1 MKKRSTHISLFLTLF
16 FGLASLAQAAPPI
29 LNYSGQVAV
38 DGSPFTGTAYLKF
51 AFVNGSGQF
60 SYWSH
65 DGTSANGSEPDGNV
79 SVAVSG
85 GLYSIMIG
93 DTDIAGM
100 GEIDEDVFQNHND
113 VHLRVWFS
121 DGVNGFQQISPD
133 RRFASVP
140 YVLGND
146 GTGDANFA
154 GSGSTQQYTT
164 EGGRVL
170 TAGELVRLVAT
181 GPDAPSPTLILLAG
195 DEVDVVTYSAGQPA
209 RLEYSFENHTF
220 SIPQTADGLE
230 VLQTLMGP
238 GSIRLTAATGHQTLA
253 ILRVRRTDGRSPT
266 LLYGGDTNSTETN
279 APAVVSL
286 PKSRTVV
293 RGGATELFVSASGN
307 NLSYQW
313 KKGDVALTD
322 TPQGQA
328 PSAGS
333 ARIAGANTS
342 TLSLSEAKAGDSG
355 EYTVVITNPDGEVTV
370 SAAVQLLVDS
380 LMKNVPSGTYRVN
393 ATPEATGHEV
403 VLSAYN
409 VDIFEVKQS
418 YWEEVYAWA
427 TKNGYDFDNPG
438 MNTDPNGITQTG
450 EHPIHTVSWYDAIKW
465 ANARSEKDGFTPCYY
480 KDMARTEVYRKGRVD
495 VNNSMVNWT
504 ASGYRLPTE
513 AEWEVAARGGD
524 VAKRYSWGDSP
535 FPSRANYVDTRVGKT
550 TQVGSFPANGYGLND
565 MQGNVAEWVWDLY
578 DTDTYEYDFKET
590 WSAAASGTL
599 KQDYSKMGL
608 YLSES
613 LESLATRTENS
624 WRTRGAHFKTIY
636 SHDGTNYVRARELPF
651 AQPTRVLG
659 VINGSANENYY
670 SYTYTKIRLKKED
683 GNFTEF
689 STQLNNSSGVRVSF
703 FDTNDTN
710 ITGLES
716 WVKALYNYD
725 NREATE
731 KETSFSEPAPGQ
743 VKVFGEQSFSDSTS
757 ILPKPYLLYG
767 RFADQ
772 KSHNIG
778 SYKVVRTVTFDR
790 NQTVGFVH
798 HELYAYNSSSKVA
811 AKVEYHY
818 ADGTEQN
825 STEVVHTNNS
835 WTGFEHSNPSPAKLV
850 SAVKV
855 WLSDFVDGVD
865 YNSVYSNNLTVWS
878 VPVTESVVFEDGT
891 SGQNNYSNEYLAVK
905 TVTLP
910 TPELIHRVAA
920 ELNSYHSSYN
930 YPVNAKIEFFYSD
943 GTDANSSVAST
954 ISPHYYSQ
962 AVNHANPNPSKEVT
976 GFKLWIDRVNTS
988 TSYWRNLGAYKTS
1001 DVSATAQVG
1010 THYLLQG
1017 SDYYLHKEI
1026 ELSNPT
1032 QIYKVFNQLK
1042 RTGGGAAYCKIEFH
1056 YEDGTEENST
1066 EKSGSGVSYD
1076 TLSNYLNPSPEKEVS
1091 KVGVW
1096 LKNSSG
1102 TDYRYQA
1109 HEKGTGYVTYAP
1121 NVESGDTYVK
1131 ESTLWA
1137 DTDTNY
1143 LLMKEITLPEA
1154 GLLEGVMNLIKTG
1167 GTGTAYCRIKYFYE
1181 DGTDQ
1186 FSSENTINT
1195 STYTPKWYANPSTAK
1210 KVQKIEVWGR
1220 APGYY
1225 TSQYLYEKRTSIVR
1239 VPYYHMSDP
1248 PSYISFHIPQYE
1260 ETDTH
1265 FKVKVDA
1272 VRESGDAIWFEI
1284 FDGESNQTY
1293 AGTEFEKFLPMPS
1306 HIQKPDKLRIYMRPA
1321 PQTNDPQTAISAVYW
1336 TTNDPKSV
1344 FDGWPGAPTSRVYRG
1359 EDYTQAVKEVRTRSF
1374 VAPVNT
1380 SDKRGFRLVQRP

>member
-1 MKKRSTHISLFLTLF
+1 MKKRSTHISLFLSLL

-38 DGSPFTGTAYLKF
+38 DGSPFNGTAYLKF
-51 AFVNGSGQF
+51 AFVDGSGQF

-79 SVAVSG
+79 SVSVSG

-93 DTDIAGM
+93 DTQIVGM
-100 GEIDEDVFQNHND
+100 GEVDEAVFQNHND

-220 SIPQTADGLE
+220 AIPQTADGLE

-266 LLYGGDTNSTETN
+266 LLYGGETNSTETN

-322 TPQGQA
+322 TPQGQS

-450 EHPIHTVSWYDAIKW
+450 EHPIHSVSWYDAIKW

-524 VAKRYSWGDSP
+524 VARRYSWGDSP

-608 YLSES
+608 YLT
-613 LESLATRTENS
+613 ESLATRTEDS
-624 WRTRGAHFKTIY
+624 WRTMGAHFKTIY
-636 SHDGTNYVRARELPF
+636 SHDGTNYARARELRF

-659 VINGSANENYY
+659 VINGAENAYA
-670 SYTYTKIRLKKED
+670 SWAINYTYTKIRLKKED

-689 STQLNNSSGVRVSF
+689 SNELNNDGLRVSF

-716 WVKALYNYD
+716 WVRHSIDSSSY
-725 NREATE
+725 EAIE

-743 VKVFGEQSFSDSTS
+743 VKVFDGHFFTEPNLVDSNLTVVDLRRKTKISAGEQFSN
-757 ILPKPYLLYG
+757 
-767 RFADQ
+767 A
-772 KSHNIG
+772 G
-778 SYKVVRTVTFDR
+778 SYTIIRSLNFGSDQSVAQV
-790 NQTVGFVH
+790 
-798 HELYAYNSSSKVA
+798 SSQLFTWRKVA
-811 AKVEYHY
+811 SKIAFRF

-825 STEVVHTNNS
+825 STEIIHSDDQWKTFLHT
-835 WTGFEHSNPSPAKLV
+835 NPSPQ
-850 SAVKV
+850 S
-855 WLSDFVDGVD
+855 
-865 YNSVYSNNLTVWS
+865 
-878 VPVTESVVFEDGT
+878 
-891 SGQNNYSNEYLAVK
+891 
-905 TVTLP
+905 
-910 TPELIHRVAA
+910 
-920 ELNSYHSSYN
+920 
-930 YPVNAKIEFFYSD
+930 
-943 GTDANSSVAST
+943 
-954 ISPHYYSQ
+954 
-962 AVNHANPNPSKEVT
+962 
-976 GFKLWIDRVNTS
+976 
-988 TSYWRNLGAYKTS
+988 
-1001 DVSATAQVG
+1001 
-1010 THYLLQG
+1010 
-1017 SDYYLHKEI
+1017 
-1026 ELSNPT
+1026 
-1032 QIYKVFNQLK
+1032 
-1042 RTGGGAAYCKIEFH
+1042 
-1056 YEDGTEENST
+1056 
-1066 EKSGSGVSYD
+1066 
-1076 TLSNYLNPSPEKEVS
+1076 
-1091 KVGVW
+1091 
-1096 LKNSSG
+1096 
-1102 TDYRYQA
+1102 
-1109 HEKGTGYVTYAP
+1109 
-1121 NVESGDTYVK
+1121 
-1131 ESTLWA
+1131 
-1137 DTDTNY
+1137 
-1143 LLMKEITLPEA
+1143 
-1154 GLLEGVMNLIKTG
+1154 
-1167 GTGTAYCRIKYFYE
+1167 
-1181 DGTDQ
+1181 
-1186 FSSENTINT
+1186 
-1195 STYTPKWYANPSTAK
+1195 
-1210 KVQKIEVWGR
+1210 
-1220 APGYY
+1220 
-1225 TSQYLYEKRTSIVR
+1225 
-1239 VPYYHMSDP
+1239 
-1248 PSYISFHIPQYE
+1248 
-1260 ETDTH
+1260 
-1265 FKVKVDA
+1265 
-1272 VRESGDAIWFEI
+1272 
-1284 FDGESNQTY
+1284 
-1293 AGTEFEKFLPMPS
+1293 
-1306 HIQKPDKLRIYMRPA
+1306 
-1321 PQTNDPQTAISAVYW
+1321 
-1336 TTNDPKSV
+1336 
-1344 FDGWPGAPTSRVYRG
+1344 
-1359 EDYTQAVKEVRTRSF
+1359 
-1374 VAPVNT
+1374 
-1380 SDKRGFRLVQRP
+1380 